1 MTYVIFKYYL
11 SNIIDSYISSSG
23 CCIVSKQLFA
33 VKCPE
38 CLGTNIIIDSD
49 MGEYVCGD
57 CGLVIQEDIQNQGA
71 EWRAFNPQE
80 RASRARAGT
89 PIKYSH
95 YDKGLSTVIRVEKDA
110 FGRPLSPKVKQ
121 QMWRLRRWQMRSK
134 VHASQSRNLMLAM
147 SELQRLSE
155 ILHMPSS
162 VVDLASIIYRKTL
175 NEGLVRGRSIEGMV
189 AGALYA
195 AVRFTKVPR
204 TLKEIAEASQ
214 RTQKE
219 IARSYG
225 VIVRNLEMR
234 MPIDDPKDYVTKIA
248 EKAKVSSEVEG
259 LAINLIKEAKT
270 KFATTGKDPSGLAA
284 AALYIAAKHKK
295 EKITQSRLAKAAN
308 VTEVTVRNRKRDLM
322 KNLYRKK

>member
-1 MTYVIFKYYL
+1 MVTYPVTR
-11 SNIIDSYISSSG
+11 
-23 CCIVSKQLFA
+23 CCIVLEEIVA
-33 VKCPE
+33 VRCPE
-38 CLGTNIIIDSD
+38 CGSTNIIVDSD
-49 MGEYVCGD
+49 MGEYVCGN
-57 CGLVIQEDIQNQGA
+57 CGLVIQEDVPTQGA
-71 EWRAFNPQE
+71 EWRAFTPQE

-89 PIKYSH
+89 
-95 YDKGLSTVIRVEKDA
+95 TVIRVEKDA
-110 FGRPLSPKVKQ
+110 YGRPLSPKVKQ
-121 QMWRLRRWQMRSK
+121 QMWRLRRWQMRSR

-155 ILHMPSS
+155 ILHIPTS
-162 VVDLASIIYRKTL
+162 VQDMASIVYRKTL
-175 NEGLVRGRSIEGMV
+175 NEGLVRGRSIGGMV

-195 AVRFTKVPR
+195 AIRFTKLPR
-204 TLKEIAEASQ
+204 TLKEISEASQ

-234 MPIDDPKDYVTKIA
+234 MPIDDPTDYVTKIA

-259 LAINLIKEAKT
+259 LAIKLIERAKK

-284 AALYIAAKHKK
+284 ASLYISAKMLK
-295 EKITQSRLAKAAN
+295 EKITQSRLAKAAD

-322 KNLYRKK
+322 KSLKLKKP

>member
-1 MTYVIFKYYL
+1 VTKQ
-11 SNIIDSYISSSG
+11 
-23 CCIVSKQLFA
+23 IVT
-33 VKCPE
+33 VRCPE
-38 CLGTNIIIDSD
+38 CGSTDLIVDSE
-49 MGEYVCGD
+49 MGEYVCGR
-57 CGLVIQEDIQNQGA
+57 CGLVIEENIPSQEA
-71 EWRAFNPQE
+71 EWRAFTPQE
-80 RASRARAGT
+80 RDARARAGT
-89 PIKYSH
+89 PTDYSH

-121 QMWRLRRWQMRSK
+121 QMWRLKRWHTRSK

-147 SELQRLSE
+147 SELQRLSD

-162 VVDLASIIYRKTL
+162 VHDMAAIIYRKTL
-175 NEGLVRGRSIEGMV
+175 NEGLVRGRSIGGMV

-195 AVRFTKVPR
+195 AVRFTKLPR

-225 VIVRNLEMR
+225 VIVRNLDMR
-234 MPIDDPKDYVTKIA
+234 MPIDDPADYITKVA

-259 LAINLIKEAKT
+259 LAIKLLREAK
-270 KFATTGKDPSGLAA
+270 KKYATTGKDPSGLAA
-284 AALYIAAKHKK
+284 AILYLSARMLK
-295 EKITQSRLAKAAN
+295 EKVTQARLAKAAN

-322 KNLYRKK
+322 KSLNLKKI

>member
-1 MTYVIFKYYL
+1 ML
-11 SNIIDSYISSSG
+11 EQ
-23 CCIVSKQLFA
+23 IVTF
-33 VKCPE
+33 KCPE
-38 CLGTNIIIDSD
+38 CGSTNIIIDSE
-49 MGEYVCGD
+49 MGEYVCGR
-57 CGLVIQEDIQNQGA
+57 CGLVIQDHIPSQGA
-71 EWRAFNPQE
+71 EWRAFTAQE
-80 RASRARAGT
+80 RDARARAGT
-89 PIKYSH
+89 PTKYSH
-95 YDKGLSTVIRVEKDA
+95 YDKGLSTVIRIEKDA

-121 QMWRLRRWQMRSK
+121 QMWRLRRWQTRSK

-162 VVDLASIIYRKTL
+162 VVDMASIIYRKIL
-175 NEGLVRGRSIEGMV
+175 NEGLVRGRSIGGMV

-225 VIVRNLEMR
+225 VIVRNLEMK
-234 MPIDDPKDYVTKIA
+234 MPIDDPSDYVTKIA
-248 EKAKVSSEVEG
+248 EKARVSSEVEG
-259 LAINLIKEAKT
+259 LAIKLIGEAKR

-284 AALYIAAKHKK
+284 AALYIAAKMRK
-295 EKITQSRLAKAAN
+295 EKMTQSRLAKAAD

-322 KNLYRKK
+322 KSLNMKKL

>member
-1 MTYVIFKYYL
+1 MTKQ
-11 SNIIDSYISSSG
+11 
-23 CCIVSKQLFA
+23 IVT
-33 VKCPE
+33 VRCPE
-38 CLGTNIIIDSD
+38 CGSTDLIVDSE
-49 MGEYVCGD
+49 MGEYVCGR
-57 CGLVIQEDIQNQGA
+57 CGLVIEENIPSQEA
-71 EWRAFNPQE
+71 EWRAFTPQE
-80 RASRARAGT
+80 RDARARAGT
-89 PIKYSH
+89 PTDYSH

-121 QMWRLRRWQMRSK
+121 QMWRLKRWHTRSK

-147 SELQRLSE
+147 SELQRLSD

-162 VVDLASIIYRKTL
+162 VHDMAAIIYRKTL
-175 NEGLVRGRSIEGMV
+175 NEGLVRGRSIGGMV

-195 AVRFTKVPR
+195 AVRFTKLPR

-225 VIVRNLEMR
+225 VIVRNLDMR
-234 MPIDDPKDYVTKIA
+234 MPIDDPADYITKVA

-259 LAINLIKEAKT
+259 LAIKLLREAK
-270 KFATTGKDPSGLAA
+270 KKYATTGKDPSGLAA
-284 AALYIAAKHKK
+284 AILYLSARMLK
-295 EKITQSRLAKAAN
+295 EKVTQARLAKAAN

-322 KNLYRKK
+322 KSLNLKKI